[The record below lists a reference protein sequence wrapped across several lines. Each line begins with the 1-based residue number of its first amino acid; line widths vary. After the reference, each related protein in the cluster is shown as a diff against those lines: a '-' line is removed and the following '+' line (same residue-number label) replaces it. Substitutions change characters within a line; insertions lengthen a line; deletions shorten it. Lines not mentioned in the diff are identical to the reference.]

1 MVVSFHPPTSEFSE
15 SPPFFTSISPH
26 LATIEWSGILLAG
39 DGQTVKKSNTFNG
52 TRARTYPNFQ
62 D

>member
-1 MVVSFHPPTSEFSE
+1 MNDE
-15 SPPFFTSISPH
+15 H

-52 TRARTYPNFQ
+52 TSSAKQCKNVGKF
-62 D
+62 